1 MPFICGANKS
11 HCQIDAGCEFSNA
24 RRRESFGLDF
34 SRDRARSTEDFAR
47 NNRHTFPPCPFN
59 NGLKLDFARQ
69 QLGTRGEFF
78 PFAVAVG
85 GNGAIEIIDARLDTA
100 DEHPPSAEVLA
111 VCVASLRSKRA
122 GIRACATAADVTLDQ
137 PRRGDAIRVDLEH
150 AEGHAL
156 TVDLPYTK
164 QRRRGIH
171 YGPIQAHAGPHQ
183 IWEPP
188 DR

>member
-1 MPFICGANKS
+1 MSSWRDIASQPA
-11 HCQIDAGCEFSNA
+11 HEDLD
-24 RRRESFGLDF
+24 GLVGV
-34 SRDRARSTEDFAR
+34 A
-47 NNRHTFPPCPFN
+47 
-59 NGLKLDFARQ
+59 LDFARQ

-156 TVDLPYTK
+156 TVDLPYTA
-164 QRRRGIH
+164 RSR
-171 YGPIQAHAGPHQ
+171 PTQAHTKFGNHQ
-183 IWEPP
+183 IGRRVNRVWPTPSALPCEPTSAG
-188 DR
+188 R